1 MPRHSGPGASCEHDV
16 TVPVVLPEVLAV
28 VDDTGQVRIAV
39 ENIDHASIDPPIG
52 PVDRRRLGAVLASI
66 AEQVGG
72 PVRVEVREA
81 DGSRYADILQPHTPE
96 PGEDDKRAPI
106 AAEDGP
112 VLRGEGFLPGEPV
125 LVAVVATSIAADAD
139 GTVRL
144 PVYPRAPRRVDE
156 LILFG
161 TGSGTIVRGT
171 APARS
176 VRSRQRRWRR

>member
-1 MPRHSGPGASCEHDV
+1 MPRHSGAGASCEHDV
-16 TVPVVLPEVLAV
+16 AVPVVLPEVVAV
-28 VDDTGQVRIAV
+28 VGDTGEVRIAV
-39 ENIDHASIDPPIG
+39 ENIDPGSIDPPIG
-52 PVDRRRLGAVLASI
+52 PVDRRGLGAVLASI

-72 PVRVEVREA
+72 PVRVEVRET

-96 PGEDDKRAPI
+96 PENDDEPAQ
-106 AAEDGP
+106 ATAEDGP
-112 VLRGEGFLPGEPV
+112 TLRGGGFLPGESV

-144 PVYPRAPRRVDE
+144 LVSPRAPRRVDE

-161 TGSGTIVRGT
+161 TGSGTIARGT

-176 VRSRQRRWRR
+176 WRRWRR